1 MRLLRDRESARR
13 ASWLALA
20 LIVVVAA
27 TFAALGGCSTEPSN
41 PGGDVARTQPP
52 AQLPDGF
59 PAYGE
64 NSDSTSAPP
73 GCEPGMSPIPGERG
87 GMWVRFRAFNAAA
100 RPDVGLWIL
109 REGRAAAMSLA
120 EGPPAHHAWITPD
133 TLRIVAG
140 WFETAGFRDLTQ
152 GSYFTGG
159 EPGRICEI
167 FLSDSAGVGRRVIGD
182 EAALPEPVRLL
193 ARDLEGLA
201 MHILLST
208 PSGPPPPPPDDS
220 TGVPPGPPP
229 PPALRAD
236 LAVRPQ
242 RAPAGTP
249 RTIRLTLLNETP
261 DTVTVRFRSSRIY
274 DLVLVKGW
282 MEPPPPPDGDST
294 WAPPD
299 SGVCPGGTM
308 APPPPDSTGTPPDRL
323 IWNWA
328 HDRVFEPG
336 ATTLV
341 LASGGKVVYT
351 ETWDGKSNE
360 GEAVGPGRY
369 VLMAPIFGSQPVT
382 NGVVRLAVSGR

>member
-1 MRLLRDRESARR
+1 
-13 ASWLALA
+13 LA
-20 LIVVVAA
+20 LIVGLGA
-27 TFAALGGCSTEPSN
+27 TLAVLSGCSTDPST
-41 PGGDVARTQPP
+41 PGGDAARTQAP

-59 PAYGE
+59 PAYAE

-73 GCEPGMSPIPGERG
+73 GCDPSVPPIPGERG
-87 GMWVRFRAFNAAA
+87 GMWVRFRAFNDAS

-152 GSYFTGG
+152 RSYFTGG

-201 MHILLST
+201 MHILLTT
-208 PSGPPPPPPDDS
+208 PDGPPPPPPDDS
-220 TGVPPGPPP
+220 TAVPPGPPTL
-229 PPALRAD
+229 PPALRVD
-236 LAVRPQ
+236 LAVRPP

-261 DTVTVRFRSSRIY
+261 DTVTLRFRSSRIY
-274 DLVLVKGW
+274 DLVLVKGR
-282 MEPPPPPDGDST
+282 MQPPPLPDSDST
-294 WAPPD
+294 WVPPD
-299 SGVCPGGTM
+299 SGVCPGGTI
-308 APPPPDSTGTPPDRL
+308 APLPPDSTGTPFDRL
-323 IWNWA
+323 VWNWA

-336 ATTLV
+336 VTTLV
-341 LASGGKVVYT
+341 LAPGGNVVCT

-360 GEAVGPGRY
+360 GETVGPGRY
-369 VLMAPIFGSQPVT
+369 VLAAPIFASWPVT
-382 NGVVRLAVSGR
+382 NGMVPLAVTGR